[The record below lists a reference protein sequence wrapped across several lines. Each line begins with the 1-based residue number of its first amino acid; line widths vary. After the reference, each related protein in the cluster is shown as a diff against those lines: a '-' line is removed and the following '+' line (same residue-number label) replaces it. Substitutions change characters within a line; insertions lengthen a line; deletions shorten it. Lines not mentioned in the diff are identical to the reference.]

1 MFYGSMRR
9 FMSCCPKLHNKNGKF
24 MTLDAKIIS
33 RSSAEALIPT
43 EISSE
48 IIKEVPKSSAALSLF
63 KQLPNM
69 SAKQKTLP
77 VASTLPSA
85 YFLNGDTDT
94 KKTTNAEWDKLTLT
108 AEEIAVIVPIPEAVL
123 DDSSYS
129 LWDEI
134 KPQIVEAFGLAIDEA
149 VFFGTNKPSTYP
161 DAIVSTAIAKNATV
175 EAGTNEDIAGDIIG
189 EGGVMELVEKS
200 GFRVTGFYADRTLE
214 AKFRNLRDKNNQLL
228 YTPGLTSETPVS
240 LVGRPLVYDEIGGV
254 FEEGHEVGSAPEG
267 CPRVQLGADVGAHMC
282 LLVERVGGSSTK
294 RQLEGRPLLVGCQA
308 FGRREADGLPVY
320 VAVIGVEG
328 DKATDSQLWRDV
340 VGPFKV
346 HTPSADFV
354 GKISRYRCV
363 HLPVNRGMY
372 FSLRC
377 FLGMQV
383 HSCQHAGHD
392 GRCLQG

>member
-1 MFYGSMRR
+1 MIKKVK
-9 FMSCCPKLHNKNGKF
+9 KLKKGKI

-161 DAIVSTAIAKNATV
+161 DAIVNTAIAKNATV

-254 FEEGHEVGSAPEG
+254 FDTSKALLIAGDFTKAVYSIRQDLTYKILDQAIIQNTDGTIAYNLAQQDMVALRCVMRIG
-267 CPRVQLGADVGAHMC
+267 VQIANPVTRTGGTNRYPFA
-282 LLVERVGGSSTK
+282 LLV
-294 RQLEGRPLLVGCQA
+294 PA
-308 FGRREADGLPVY
+308 AD
-320 VAVIGVEG
+320 
-328 DKATDSQLWRDV
+328 S
-340 VGPFKV
+340 
-346 HTPSADFV
+346 
-354 GKISRYRCV
+354 
-363 HLPVNRGMY
+363 
-372 FSLRC
+372 
-377 FLGMQV
+377 
-383 HSCQHAGHD
+383 
-392 GRCLQG
+392 

>member
-1 MFYGSMRR
+1 MIKKVK
-9 FMSCCPKLHNKNGKF
+9 KLKKGKI

-254 FEEGHEVGSAPEG
+254 FDTSKALLIAGDFTKAVYSIRQDLTYKILDQAIIQNTDGTIAYNLAQQDMVALRCVMRIG
-267 CPRVQLGADVGAHMC
+267 VQIANPVTRTGGTNRYPFA
-282 LLVERVGGSSTK
+282 LLVPASE
-294 RQLEGRPLLVGCQA
+294 
-308 FGRREADGLPVY
+308 
-320 VAVIGVEG
+320 
-328 DKATDSQLWRDV
+328 
-340 VGPFKV
+340 
-346 HTPSADFV
+346 
-354 GKISRYRCV
+354 
-363 HLPVNRGMY
+363 
-372 FSLRC
+372 
-377 FLGMQV
+377 
-383 HSCQHAGHD
+383 
-392 GRCLQG
+392 

>member
-1 MFYGSMRR
+1 
-9 FMSCCPKLHNKNGKF
+9 

-254 FEEGHEVGSAPEG
+254 FDTSKALLIAGDFTKAVYSIRQDLTYKILDQAIIQNTDGTIAYNLAQQDMVALRCVMRIG
-267 CPRVQLGADVGAHMC
+267 VQIANPVTRTGGTNRYPFA
-282 LLVERVGGSSTK
+282 LLV
-294 RQLEGRPLLVGCQA
+294 PA
-308 FGRREADGLPVY
+308 AD
-320 VAVIGVEG
+320 
-328 DKATDSQLWRDV
+328 S
-340 VGPFKV
+340 
-346 HTPSADFV
+346 
-354 GKISRYRCV
+354 
-363 HLPVNRGMY
+363 
-372 FSLRC
+372 
-377 FLGMQV
+377 
-383 HSCQHAGHD
+383 
-392 GRCLQG
+392 

>member
-1 MFYGSMRR
+1 MIKKVK
-9 FMSCCPKLHNKNGKF
+9 KLKKGKI

-161 DAIVSTAIAKNATV
+161 DAIVSAAIAKNATV

-254 FEEGHEVGSAPEG
+254 FDTSKALLIAGDFTKAVYSIRQDLTYKILDQAIIQNTDGTIAYNLAQQDMVALRCVMRIG
-267 CPRVQLGADVGAHMC
+267 VQIANPVTRTGGTNRYPFA
-282 LLVERVGGSSTK
+282 LLV
-294 RQLEGRPLLVGCQA
+294 PA
-308 FGRREADGLPVY
+308 AD
-320 VAVIGVEG
+320 
-328 DKATDSQLWRDV
+328 S
-340 VGPFKV
+340 
-346 HTPSADFV
+346 
-354 GKISRYRCV
+354 
-363 HLPVNRGMY
+363 
-372 FSLRC
+372 
-377 FLGMQV
+377 
-383 HSCQHAGHD
+383 
-392 GRCLQG
+392 

>member
-1 MFYGSMRR
+1 MIKKVK
-9 FMSCCPKLHNKNGKF
+9 KLKKGKI

-94 KKTTNAEWDKLTLT
+94 KKTTNAEWDKLILT

-254 FEEGHEVGSAPEG
+254 FDTSKALLIAGDFTKAVYSIRQDLTYKILDQAIIQNTDGTIAYNLAQQDMVALRCVMRIG
-267 CPRVQLGADVGAHMC
+267 VQIANPVTRTGGTNRYPFA
-282 LLVERVGGSSTK
+282 LLV
-294 RQLEGRPLLVGCQA
+294 PA
-308 FGRREADGLPVY
+308 AD
-320 VAVIGVEG
+320 
-328 DKATDSQLWRDV
+328 S
-340 VGPFKV
+340 
-346 HTPSADFV
+346 
-354 GKISRYRCV
+354 
-363 HLPVNRGMY
+363 
-372 FSLRC
+372 
-377 FLGMQV
+377 
-383 HSCQHAGHD
+383 
-392 GRCLQG
+392 

>member
-1 MFYGSMRR
+1 
-9 FMSCCPKLHNKNGKF
+9 

-254 FEEGHEVGSAPEG
+254 FDTSKALLIAGDFTKAVYSIRQDLTYKILDQAIIQNTDGTIAYNLAQQDMVALRCVMRIG
-267 CPRVQLGADVGAHMC
+267 VQIANPVTRTGGTNRYPFA
-282 LLVERVGGSSTK
+282 LLVPASE
-294 RQLEGRPLLVGCQA
+294 
-308 FGRREADGLPVY
+308 
-320 VAVIGVEG
+320 
-328 DKATDSQLWRDV
+328 
-340 VGPFKV
+340 
-346 HTPSADFV
+346 
-354 GKISRYRCV
+354 
-363 HLPVNRGMY
+363 
-372 FSLRC
+372 
-377 FLGMQV
+377 
-383 HSCQHAGHD
+383 
-392 GRCLQG
+392 